1 MAIHQETI
9 MYFAS
14 SVLPV
19 LLGCVTTRTSGPII
33 LTTTQLLESRSFL
46 ISLLLAYLTW
56 SLDTW

>member
-1 MAIHQETI
+1 